1 MLDKQSEEIGTA
13 FENGEIDV
21 ESFLR
26 QFRELRMHF
35 HTLRAK
41 MEAVETI

>member
-13 FENGEIDV
+13 FENGEMDV

-26 QFRELRMHF
+26 QFKVLRMHF

-41 MEAVETI
+41 MEAAEVI